1 MPVAALVTVKVE
13 LVTLAI
19 VAAWKL
25 YCDGNTPEMF
35 TVCPPKKLLAAVKV
49 TVVPLP
55 EMFVIV
61 AGCLYWKL
69 MNQLAPWLITVL

>member
-1 MPVAALVTVKVE
+1 ML
-13 LVTLAI
+13 
-19 VAAWKL
+19 
-25 YCDGNTPEMF
+25 
-35 TVCPPKKLLAAVKV
+35 TVCPPKNPLVAVKV